1 MEVLDLVQQ
10 EVPEAST
17 DGVFVFPVSF
27 AQKGL
32 WLMSRFEPLG
42 AAYNIPAAFR
52 LTGTLEPGVLER
64 SLNEI
69 VRRHESLRTTFA
81 MIEERLVQVV
91 HPPQFLAIPIVDLTE
106 LPEAERADRVA
117 QLATEHGQEPF
128 DLSQWPLLRVKLLRL
143 ADTEHVLLLS
153 MHHIIG
159 DGWSTG
165 VFVREMAEIYR
176 AFSAGETSP
185 LPELALQYADYAVWQ
200 EEWLSG
206 EVLEKDL
213 AYWRKQLAGAPPV
226 LEFPADHPRPVVESF
241 RGARYQF
248 ALPVRL
254 SAQLKEL
261 SRREGTT
268 LFMTL
273 LAAFQTLL
281 YRYTGQDDIVI
292 GSPIANRNR
301 AADLP
306 LRY

>member
-1 MEVLDLVQQ
+1 MEVLELVQQ

-52 LTGTLEPGVLER
+52 LTGTLAPDVLER

-69 VRRHESLRTTFA
+69 VRRHEALRTTFA

-91 HPPQFLAIPIVDLTE
+91 YPPQALTIPILDLTE
-106 LPEAERADRVA
+106 LPEAESADRVT

-143 ADTEHVLLLS
+143 AENEHVLLLS

-165 VFVREMAEIYR
+165 VFVREMAQIYR
-176 AFSAGETSP
+176 AFS
-185 LPELALQYADYAVWQ
+185 
-200 EEWLSG
+200 
-206 EVLEKDL
+206 
-213 AYWRKQLAGAPPV
+213 
-226 LEFPADHPRPVVESF
+226 
-241 RGARYQF
+241 
-248 ALPVRL
+248 
-254 SAQLKEL
+254 
-261 SRREGTT
+261 
-268 LFMTL
+268 
-273 LAAFQTLL
+273 
-281 YRYTGQDDIVI
+281 
-292 GSPIANRNR
+292 
-301 AADLP
+301 
-306 LRY
+306 